1 VSRFGEIF
9 RWEVTRAVRRPS
21 TWLYLAV
28 LVSIGTLSTVQSDPG
43 STTFFNAPLSV
54 AFGTVLLGFLGI
66 LVTAALFGDAANRD
80 VQTGMHPLFYAAPI
94 SKAEYLGGR
103 FLGAFAV
110 NAALLL
116 AVPLGLWLSAVMP
129 YADPARVGPFRVDA
143 YASAYLLFLLPN
155 LLINASVLFGI
166 SALSR
171 RSFPSYLGAI
181 GLFAGYALSMYMMES
196 LEHSPLGAL
205 LDPSGIMAVF
215 DMASDWTPVEKNALG
230 LRLQGQLLWNRLF
243 WIGLGAA
250 VLATTFA
257 RFRFAHH
264 VAAERRRPSAEVAET
279 VDGGAPVVGRPAPR
293 VFGFFAQLGQT
304 WAIAGRSFREVLVSR
319 DFLFVVVGLVAFVL
333 LAGSEVMSDDRF
345 GVPAWPLTQYT
356 ASFLGSQFVGI
367 IVSLLTAFYA
377 GELVWRERDARVHEI
392 SDATPVPD
400 WVPYAGKFLALAL
413 MLASL
418 QAVLMLAG
426 MALQALQGYYR
437 FELGLYAQVLFGLG
451 MADYL
456 LLAAVA
462 LLVHALVNN
471 KYVGHFIVVLFL
483 VATLFAGRL
492 GVEHNLLVYGAD
504 PGWTYSDMTGFGP
517 FLAPVVWFKLYWAGW
532 ALLMAVAAS
541 LFWVR
546 GTERGAARRIR
557 QARIRLNRPALAAA
571 ALAVVQIVGLGGFV
585 FYNTNVVNEYQP
597 KDARDG
603 IKAEYERRYKRY
615 EGAAQPWVAGVQLH
629 VEIHPEQRRAEL
641 RGTYRLVNR
650 TDQAIDTV
658 HLSVLPVVRV
668 KTLRFSQ
675 PARRALAD
683 HERGYWI
690 YALGRPLQPGDSL
703 RLDFAVEHGQRGFTN
718 GRPGTAVLRNGTFI
732 GNAWL
737 PSIGYQRDYE
747 VTGNGERRALGLG
760 RRDYRLSIHDPRA
773 RRIPRSSS
781 DADWISFEAVVGTA
795 GDETAV
801 APGALKRTWTRNG
814 RRYFHY
820 QAQAPILNFYAIL
833 SSRYAVHRSAWNG
846 VQIEVLHHPEHA
858 FNVPELARTAR
869 ASLEY
874 YSRSFGPYRHGQ
886 LRLVEFPR
894 YERFARAYPGMIV
907 YSEGSS
913 MLGRVNHEAGQIDAP
928 MMVTAHEVGH
938 QWWGH
943 QVMGADV
950 QGSQVLSETLAQ
962 YGATMM
968 LERAHG
974 PEHVRGFME
983 TMQIEYLNRRGDH
996 QNPEVPLLLSG
1007 DHDYLHYRKGAVV
1020 MYALREYVGEAR
1032 VNAALRRVVQAHA
1045 YTGPPYPTTLDLYRE
1060 LHAVTPDS
1068 LKYLLDDLVRHITL
1082 WDLRA
1087 GKARAVPVGGGRYR
1101 VTLEF
1106 DVAKVRA
1113 DSVGNDTPVPMNDLV
1128 EIGVFAEGDDGRG
1141 PALYLR
1147 KHRLAAGRH
1156 TVTVTVTGRPALAG
1170 VDPRYLLLTKEKE
1183 EMHARMATVAVAP

>member
-1 VSRFGEIF
+1 MSCFGEIF
-9 RWEVTRAVRRPS
+9 RWEVTRALRRPS
-21 TWLYLAV
+21 TWVYLAV
-28 LVSIGTLSTVQSDPG
+28 LVVIGTLSTVDSDPA
-43 STTFFNAPLSV
+43 STTFFNAPLNV
-54 AFGTVLLGFLGI
+54 AGGTVLLGFLGI

-94 SKAEYLGGR
+94 SKMEYLGGR

-116 AVPLGLWLSAVMP
+116 AVPLSLWLSAMMP
-129 YADPARVGPFRVDA
+129 YADPARVGPFRMDA
-143 YASAYLLFLLPN
+143 YVSTYLLFLLPN

-181 GLFAGYALSMYMMES
+181 GLFAGYALAMYMIDGMQ
-196 LEHSPLGAL
+196 HSPLATL
-205 LDPSGIMAVF
+205 VDPSGMMAVF

-230 LRLQGQLLWNRLF
+230 LRLQDQLLWNRLF
-243 WIGLGAA
+243 WMGLGAA
-250 VLATTFA
+250 VLATTCA

-264 VAAERRRPSAEVAET
+264 AAAERRRPAADVPET
-279 VDGGAPVVGRPAPR
+279 VDGGAPVVGPTPR
-293 VFGFFAQLGQT
+293 VFGFGAQLGQV

-319 DFLFVVVGLVAFVL
+319 DFLFVVAGLVAFVL
-333 LAGSEVMSDDRF
+333 LAGGEVMADDRF

-413 MLASL
+413 MLAAI
-418 QAVLMLAG
+418 QAVLMAAG

-462 LLVHALVNN
+462 LLVHALVNH
-471 KYVGHFIVVLFL
+471 KYVGHFVVALFL
-483 VATLFAGRL
+483 AATLFAGRL

-504 PGWTYSDMTGFGP
+504 PGWTYSDMAGFGP
-517 FLAPVVWFKLYWAGW
+517 FLAPVVWFKLYWGGW

-546 GTERGAARRIR
+546 GTERGATRRIR

-571 ALAVVQIVGLGGFV
+571 AVAVVQIVGLGGFV
-585 FYNTNVVNEYQP
+585 FYNTNVLNEYQS
-597 KDARDG
+597 KDARG
-603 IKAEYERRYKRY
+603 TMQAQYERRYKRY
-615 EGAAQPWVAGVQLH
+615 ESAAQPWVAGVHLH

-650 TDQAIDTV
+650 TAQAIDTV

-668 KTLRFSQ
+668 KALRFSR

-690 YALGRPLQPGDSL
+690 YTLDRPLQPGDSL
-703 RLDFAVEHGQRGFTN
+703 RLDFAVEHAPRGFTN
-718 GRPGTAVLRNGTFI
+718 DAARTAVVRNGTFI
-732 GNAWL
+732 GNRWL
-737 PSIGYQRDYE
+737 PSIGYQRDFE
-747 VTGNGERRALGLG
+747 VTANAERRALGLP
-760 RRDYRLSIHDPRA
+760 RRDHRLSIHDQAA
-773 RRIPRSSS
+773 RRIPRVAS
-781 DADWISFEAVVGTA
+781 DADWIAFEAVIGTA

-801 APGALKRTWTRNG
+801 APGALKRTWTRGG

-833 SSRYAVHRSAWNG
+833 SSNYAVHRTEWNG
-846 VQIEVLHHPEHA
+846 VQIEVLHHPDHA
-858 FNVPELARTAR
+858 FNVPALARTAR

-894 YERFARAYPGMIV
+894 YQQFARAYPGMIV
-907 YSEGSS
+907 YSESSS
-913 MLGRVNHEAGQIDAP
+913 MLGRVNHAAGQVDAP

-950 QGSQVLSETLAQ
+950 QGSQVLAETLAQ
-962 YGATMM
+962 YGAMM
-968 LERAHG
+968 VLEQAHG
-974 PEHVRGFME
+974 PEHLRGFLE
-983 TMQIEYLNRRGDH
+983 AMQIEYLNRRGDH

-1032 VNAALRRVVQAHA
+1032 VNAALRRIVQAHA

-1068 LKYLLDDLVRHITL
+1068 VKYLLDDLVRHITL
-1082 WDLRA
+1082 WDVRA

-1101 VTLEF
+1101 VTFPF

-1113 DSVGNDTPVPMNDLV
+1113 DSLGNDTPVPMNDLV
-1128 EIGVFAEGDDGRG
+1128 EIGVFAEGDDARG

-1156 TVTVTVTGRPALAG
+1156 TVTVTVSGRPALAG

-1183 EMHARMATVAVAP
+1183 EMDARMATVPIAP